1 MKIKSKKL
9 IELLKTDDTDN
20 LYTFS
25 LEITSDVLNDPEAL
39 DEFIKLFKKEKKVA
53 RLKVIVKVI
62 KHNILNLNKHRL
74 SI

>member
-1 MKIKSKKL
+1 MKIKNKKL

-20 LYTFS
+20 LYTFG

-39 DEFIKLFKKEKKVA
+39 DEFIELFKKEKKVA
-53 RLKVIVKVI
+53 GLKVIVKVI